1 MRPSTY
7 VPSFYFYKLAQAIS
21 SPYTSLDAYS
31 AGSIDANGNIVKPE
45 SSIDAFEYLV
55 IKLKKIF
62 DQLPYGTTKAQ
73 LSNYMATLQ
82 MFSEEVET
90 QGVDKVNF
98 ELFLDGVITNI
109 SEGKFGYYDLCEDMS
124 TGGGAGPG
132 PGGLGVPASPEV
144 SQGGVAGYD
153 PIMALGLK
161 RKKAP
166 KYFNNCEVFE
176 VCPEEYI
183 SFKSAKQW
191 KDVPDSETK
200 NYLQRFQRRNKN
212 AKIGIKSMNPISGD
226 QDLYWINYPAKNFM
240 EEVDFDLFDMLMEET
255 GKYNL
260 KKVATAQ
267 YSAVSNFLDNH
278 VKNLHDVADD
288 EDIEID
294 YGNNNIQTIKT
305 KDLNSAIRSHVNKV
319 HTEEQQN
326 KSTNSTAS
334 FTIKTNKGSLKAVI
348 PHVSS
353 HGTPDLTIEDSY
365 VSNQPIKID
374 TKSARGRW
382 ENQTGKF
389 QDDNKKPKRIPISEF
404 ETGKP
409 EKNSFTV
416 IHDSEGN
423 ITYVD
428 RSHMPNVKKLLAK
441 AYVKSGSSRRPGR
454 FGMIGEIGMRLAKK
468 GITKAFKK
476 HMPFM
481 LQGDEAVLGKSAQ
494 SNFAQK
500 LGELTNTTFG
510 KNDMYTSMFKKKS
523 PIRGSYQS

>member
-90 QGVDKVNF
+90 QGVDKVTF

-144 SQGGVAGYD
+144 SQGGVAGFD

-212 AKIGIKSMNPISGD
+212 AKIGIKSINPISGD
-226 QDLYWINYPAKNFM
+226 QDLYWINYPSKNFM
-240 EEVDFDLFDMLMEET
+240 EEVDLSKLSILFEDVKTTKQGYHAGHVLERLMSNIKPQEDYDLSELDSNQTEYVGRMIDWINGFYAASISGEE
-255 GKYNL
+255 GHGE
-260 KKVATAQ
+260 Q
-267 YSAVSNFLDNH
+267 W
-278 VKNLHDVADD
+278 
-288 EDIEID
+288 ID
-294 YGNNNIQTIKT
+294 LG
-305 KDLNSAIRSHVNKV
+305 L
-319 HTEEQQN
+319 
-326 KSTNSTAS
+326 TNSSKKAS
-334 FTIKTNKGSLKAVI
+334 ENDSKGPEADPDGFYTTQQKNQKILKT
-348 PHVSS
+348 
-353 HGTPDLTIEDSY
+353 D
-365 VSNQPIKID
+365 
-374 TKSARGRW
+374 
-382 ENQTGKF
+382 
-389 QDDNKKPKRIPISEF
+389 
-404 ETGKP
+404 
-409 EKNSFTV
+409 
-416 IHDSEGN
+416 
-423 ITYVD
+423 
-428 RSHMPNVKKLLAK
+428 
-441 AYVKSGSSRRPGR
+441 
-454 FGMIGEIGMRLAKK
+454 
-468 GITKAFKK
+468 
-476 HMPFM
+476 
-481 LQGDEAVLGKSAQ
+481 
-494 SNFAQK
+494 
-500 LGELTNTTFG
+500 
-510 KNDMYTSMFKKKS
+510 
-523 PIRGSYQS
+523 